1 MSDLQLDLS
10 DLRLAKAR
18 VTTSLTTFQEAGRVG
33 EDISGYTG
41 EDRLRGKVRDFADNW
56 DYNRGKLQEQL
67 EFLRD
72 SSAPHRK
79 PHLRP
84 RHPKAMEATEDERP
98 FRRVRGRLRRAP

>member
-72 SSAPHRK
+72 ALEAVVTSMEEVDAELERAAQEAAP
-79 PHLRP
+79 
-84 RHPKAMEATEDERP
+84 ETETSGGD
-98 FRRVRGRLRRAP
+98 GGDGG